1 MSKNY
6 IPTSPD
12 LDYKALPYSERK
24 RIRDREIAT
33 TARAIQ
39 KDQPS
44 LTRTECQRMATSL
57 YEQNQ
62 TYTLINT
69 PQNSTIEDT
78 EDTIKSSTELLT
90 DDLKLKTHVTDGP
103 RTIEPSNSRF
113 ANLEKPTQSAKN
125 PTSFVPA
132 IPPSTHKTATG
143 GYPTMGVNPN
153 PTKDSV
159 KRPYNAQGVP
169 LTDEQ
174 RTEAKRTVLEVYGKC
189 INWQTACDTAGINR
203 QTLTYWRSIGFIS
216 SADVAEA
223 EERWRDF
230 LRGEL
235 VKVAVIG
242 VKQPLVHNGRI
253 ALEPDGSKSFINK
266 RDMRV
271 LIALAEKWLPEFST
285 TKKIDITTHV
295 EDGYINGIPS
305 SYALVI
311 DVRELNPQQ
320 FASIRAIA
328 VELETKKQVRH
339 DQEQGIVNAD

>member
-1 MSKNY
+1 MSKKY

-12 LDYKALPYSERK
+12 LDYTTLPYSERK

-33 TARAIQ
+33 LSRTIL
-39 KDQPS
+39 KDQKA
-44 LTRTECQRMATSL
+44 LTRTEAMRMATSL
-57 YEQNQ
+57 YEQGQ
-62 TYTLINT
+62 TYTPI
-69 PQNSTIEDT
+69 NSTIEDT
-78 EDTIKSSTELLT
+78 TESALQNDNISTELNI
-90 DDLKLKTHVTDGP
+90 DDLELETHVIQGQQPT
-103 RTIEPSNSRF
+103 EPSNSRF
-113 ANLEKPTQSAKN
+113 ANLEKPANSAGN
-125 PTSFVPA
+125 PISKAVL
-132 IPPSTHKTATG
+132 II
-143 GYPTMGVNPN
+143 NPN

-159 KRPYNAQGVP
+159 KRPYNPSGVD

-174 RTEAKRTVLEVYGKC
+174 RIEAKRTILEVYGKC
-189 INWQTACDTAGINR
+189 INWQTACDTAGVNR
-203 QTLTYWRSIGFIS
+203 HTLTYWRSIGFITP
-216 SADVAEA
+216 ADIADA

-285 TKKIDITTHV
+285 TKKIDITTHI

-320 FASIRAIA
+320 FATIRAIA

>member
-1 MSKNY
+1 MSKSY
-6 IPTSPD
+6 IPTTPD

-24 RIRDREIAT
+24 RMRDRDIAT
-33 TARAIQ
+33 IARAIK
-39 KDQPS
+39 KDQPVLS
-44 LTRTECQRMATSL
+44 RTECQRQATSL
-57 YEQNQ
+57 YEQNK
-62 TYTLINT
+62 TYTPI
-69 PQNSTIEDT
+69 NSTIEDT
-78 EDTIKSSTELLT
+78 TISSTELNIDELE
-90 DDLKLKTHVTDGP
+90 LETHITQGP

-113 ANLEKPTQSAKN
+113 ANLEKPANGADNQTKTVTQNQPNQVIQKE
-125 PTSFVPA
+125 VR
-132 IPPSTHKTATG
+132 
-143 GYPTMGVNPN
+143 YPTLGVNPN

-159 KRPYNAQGVP
+159 KRPYNQAGVP
-169 LTDEQ
+169 LTDVQ

-189 INWQTACDTAGINR
+189 INWQTACVTAGINR
-203 QTLTYWRSIGFIS
+203 QTLTYWRSIGYIS
-216 SADVAEA
+216 QADIEEA
-223 EERWRDF
+223 TERWRDF

-271 LIALAEKWLPEFST
+271 LIALAEKWLPEFQS
-285 TKKIDITTHV
+285 TKKIDIVTHV

-320 FASIRAIA
+320 FATIRAIA
-328 VELETKKQVRH
+328 VELETKKQARY
-339 DQEQGIVNAD
+339 DQEQGIINAD